1 MIIGRKFALIRRMA
15 AGGVGSVYEAQDLLV
30 RRRVALKLL
39 NPEYAHM
46 PEVTRRFL
54 REARASGAVSHPNL
68 VTVLEMGR
76 RQNGSYYIAQEL
88 VRGTCLRDHLA
99 ACGRLDA
106 EHALDIMLPVMS
118 ALSAAHRR
126 GVVHRDVK
134 PDNIVVS
141 TGPNGEMLPK
151 LVDFGA
157 AKVVKRRA
165 AMPTQVGVLLG
176 TPNYMAPEQV
186 RGAHDVDSRCD
197 VWSVAVVISELVSG
211 RMLFTGSGD
220 APAVT
225 YGQILHEAQ
234 ERITAMLDDLP
245 TDLGVVLAGA
255 LRPDRDD
262 RYPTMSAFR
271 RALIA
276 LDDSGVGTPK
286 QTPVPGVSSES
297 TERYLEPGP
306 LEEHWS
312 GGDDEGSEGPRS
324 RRLAVD
330 QQQPDS
336 PELALSSGQTKGGE
350 PTLEDQA
357 RAAEQALGR
366 NALEQ
371 ASAAADDV
379 LQDASDELRPRMWLV
394 VAVGKLWLGMYAEC
408 EQAANNAMDA
418 FEPQTTGWYVALG
431 YAATARGTLGKG
443 DELSELVEAIEEEPD
458 EPNAARDVAACRLA
472 IMMLRSGHREEAERL
487 VALVQDSPLSDQHA
501 LVCAWRD
508 VVYAEL
514 ATHAGDVS
522 VYLAHTEA
530 ATEHFTF
537 AGDVRNACLQWHNYG
552 NALMQLGA
560 YERAEIVFREV
571 LDLAEPMQLNLVPGA
586 LANLGFTLSRIGALD
601 TAWQVESEALRRCG
615 EQGNRRFE
623 AVASIYLALILAMQ
637 RDLEAAVQL
646 ARAGVTLAATSPP
659 TLAQAHAVLSAMLLL
674 RDESTEALA
683 EARKAMELL
692 DRLGGVEEGE
702 ALIRLMLMS
711 ALAREGDTK
720 AACEAAQEARDRLQ
734 LRADRIANPS
744 WRRSFLSDVPEHA
757 RTLELAAQWLDDQRD
772 SQPMGVAQIRNTL
785 LGLGGPASP
794 SERRAKS
801 DQAHDTQPGI
811 GEQEADE
818 D

>member
-15 AGGVGSVYEAQDLLV
+15 SGGVGSVYEAQDLLV

-76 RQNGSYYIAQEL
+76 RQDGSYYIAQEL

-106 EHALDIMLPVMS
+106 EHALDIMVPVMS

-197 VWSVAVVISELVSG
+197 IWSVAVVISELVSG
-211 RMLFTGSGD
+211 RMLFTGTAN

-225 YGQILHEAQ
+225 YGQILHQAP

-255 LRPDRDD
+255 LRPDPDD

-271 RALIA
+271 RELLALGDGGVATSKQTPIPTA
-276 LDDSGVGTPK
+276 SDDSG
-286 QTPVPGVSSES
+286 
-297 TERYLEPGP
+297 ERYLEPGP
-306 LEEHWS
+306 LEESWD
-312 GGDDEGSEGPRS
+312 GDEESEGPKS
-324 RRLAVD
+324 RRVAMES
-330 QQQPDS
+330 QHPDS
-336 PELALSSGQTKGGE
+336 PELALSSGKEKSGE
-350 PTLEDQA
+350 PTLEDKA
-357 RAAEQALGR
+357 RTAEQALGR
-366 NALEQ
+366 NALQ
-371 ASAAADDV
+371 LAIATADEV
-379 LQDASDELRPRMWLV
+379 LEDASDELRPRMWLV
-394 VAVGKLWLGMYAEC
+394 MAVGKLWLGMYADC
-408 EQAANNAMDA
+408 EQAAQSAMEA

-431 YAATARGTLGKG
+431 YAATARGTLGKS
-443 DELSELVEAIEEEPD
+443 DELGELVEAIEKEPD

-472 IMMLRSGHREEAERL
+472 IMMLRSGHREAAERL
-487 VALVQDSPLSDQHA
+487 VAMVQDSPHSDQHS
-501 LVCAWRD
+501 LVCAWRK
-508 VVYAEL
+508 VVCAEL

-560 YERAEIVFREV
+560 YARAEIVFREV

-674 RDESTEALA
+674 RDESAEALV

-692 DRLGGVEEGE
+692 ERLGGVEEGE

-720 AACEAAQEARDRLQ
+720 AACAAAREARDRLE
-734 LRADRIANPS
+734 LRGDRIANPS
-744 WRRSFLSDVPEHA
+744 WRRSFLNDVPEHA
-757 RTLELAAQWLDDQRD
+757 RTLELAAQWLDEQRD
-772 SQPMGVAQIRNTL
+772 SQPLGVALVRNTL
-785 LGLGGPASP
+785 LGLGGPP
-794 SERRAKS
+794 SE
-801 DQAHDTQPGI
+801 DQQPARDDNGATTQPGV
-811 GEQEADE
+811 GQKDE
-818 D
+818 DQD

>member
-15 AGGVGSVYEAQDLLV
+15 VGGIGSVYEAQDLLV

-76 RQNGSYYIAQEL
+76 RQDGSYYIAQEL

-99 ACGRLDA
+99 ACGQLEVED
-106 EHALDIMLPVMS
+106 ALDIMLPVMS

-134 PDNIVVS
+134 PDNIVIS

-197 VWSVAVVISELVSG
+197 VWSVGVVISELVSG
-211 RMLFTGSGD
+211 RMLFTGAGN

-255 LRPDRDD
+255 LRPDPDD
-262 RYPTMSAFR
+262 RYPTMSAFLR
-271 RALIA
+271 DLMALRDA
-276 LDDSGVGTPK
+276 SVATPK
-286 QTPVPGVSSES
+286 QTPIPEASARSA
-297 TERYLEPGP
+297 ERYLEPGP
-306 LEEHWS
+306 LEETWD
-312 GGDDEGSEGPRS
+312 DDEESEGPRS
-324 RRLAVD
+324 RRVAVEP
-330 QQQPDS
+330 QQHDS
-336 PELALSSGQTKGGE
+336 PELALSSGKERSDE
-350 PTLEDQA
+350 PTLEDKA

-371 ASAAADDV
+371 AIATANEV
-379 LQDASDELRPRMWLV
+379 LEDASDELRPRMWLV
-394 VAVGKLWLGMYAEC
+394 VAVGELWLGNYAEC
-408 EQAANNAMDA
+408 ARAANSAMEA
-418 FEPQTTGWYVALG
+418 FEPQPTGWYVALG
-431 YAATARGTLGKG
+431 YAATARGTLGLTE
-443 DELSELVEAIEEEPD
+443 ELGELVEAIDEEPD
-458 EPNAARDVAACRLA
+458 EPNAARSVAACRLA

-487 VALVQDSPLSDQHA
+487 VEMVQDSPHSDQHT
-501 LVCAWRD
+501 LVCAWHE
-508 VVYAEL
+508 VVRAEL

-560 YERAEIVFREV
+560 YERAELVFREV
-571 LDLAEPMQLNLVPGA
+571 LDLAKPMQLNLVPGA

-601 TAWQVESEALRRCG
+601 TAWEVETEALRLCG

-692 DRLGGVEEGE
+692 ERLGGVEEGE

-711 ALAREGDTK
+711 ALAREGDAK
-720 AACEAAQEARDRLQ
+720 AAREVAEEARVRLQ
-734 LRADRIANPS
+734 LRGDRIANPS
-744 WRRSFLSDVPEHA
+744 WRRSFLNDVPEHA
-757 RTLELAAQWLDDQRD
+757 RTLELAAQWLDEQRD
-772 SQPMGVAQIRNTL
+772 SQPLGVAAVRNTL
-785 LGLGGPASP
+785 LGLGGPS
-794 SERRAKS
+794 SKS
-801 DQAHDTQPGI
+801 KETAGSGKAVPTQPGI
-811 GEQEADE
+811 GEQDGEDE
-818 D
+818 

>member
-1 MIIGRKFALIRRMA
+1 MIIGRKFALIRLMA
-15 AGGVGSVYEAQDLLV
+15 VGGVGSVYEAQDLLV

-39 NPEYAHM
+39 NPEYAQL

-54 REARASGAVSHPNL
+54 REARASGSVSHPNL

-88 VRGTCLRDHLA
+88 VRGTGLREHLG
-99 ACGRLDA
+99 ACGRFEID
-106 EHALDIMLPVMS
+106 EALDIMLPVMS

-134 PDNIVVS
+134 PDNIVLS

-157 AKVVKRRA
+157 AKVVKRRS
-165 AMPTQVGVLLG
+165 AMPTQVGVMLG

-186 RGAHDVDSRCD
+186 KGAHDVDLRCD
-197 VWSVAVVISELVSG
+197 VWGVGVVISELVSG
-211 RMLFTGSGD
+211 RMLFTGTGD

-234 ERITAMLDDLP
+234 DRITAMLDDLP
-245 TDLGVVLAGA
+245 TDLGSVLAGA
-255 LRPDRDD
+255 LQPDPDD
-262 RYPTMSAFR
+262 RYPTMSAFSR
-271 RALIA
+271 ELWALRT
-276 LDDSGVGTPK
+276 SGVATPK
-286 QTPVPGVSSES
+286 QTPVPVASAGSAEVYLGASPLGESWEDDSE
-297 TERYLEPGP
+297 PAP
-306 LEEHWS
+306 
-312 GGDDEGSEGPRS
+312 PPS
-324 RRLAVD
+324 RRMAID
-330 QQQPDS
+330 PRQPDS
-336 PELALSSGQTKGGE
+336 PELALSHDRDQGEE
-350 PTLEDQA
+350 PTLEDKA

-366 NALEQ
+366 NALEH
-371 ASAAADDV
+371 AIALAKEV
-379 LQDASDELRPRMWLV
+379 LEDPSDELKPRMWLV
-394 VAVGKLWLGMYAEC
+394 AAVGELWLGNYGAC
-408 EQAANNAMDA
+408 ESAAASAMEA

-431 YAATARGTLGKG
+431 YSATARGTLGKS
-443 DELSELVEAIEEEPD
+443 DELSELVEAVSEEPED
-458 EPNAARDVAACRLA
+458 ANAARDVAACRLA
-472 IMMLRSGHREEAERL
+472 IMMLRSGHRDDAQRL
-487 VALVQDSPLSDQHA
+487 LKMVEDSPHAEQHS
-501 LVCAWRD
+501 LVCGWRE
-508 VVYAEL
+508 VVRAEL
-514 ATHAGDVS
+514 ATHDGDVS
-522 VYLAHTEA
+522 VYMGYTEA

-560 YERAEIVFREV
+560 YARAEIVFREV
-571 LDLAEPMQLNLVPGA
+571 LDLAKPMQLNLVPGA

-601 TAWQVESEALRRCG
+601 TAWQVESEALRLCG

-646 ARAGVTLAATSPP
+646 ARAGVNLAVSSPP

-674 RDESTEALA
+674 RDESDEALA

-692 DRLGGVEEGE
+692 ERLGGVEEGE

-711 ALAREGDTK
+711 ALARKGDTV
-720 AACEAAQEARDRLQ
+720 AACEAAAEARDRLE
-734 LRADRIANPS
+734 LRAERIANPA

-757 RTLELAAQWLDDQRD
+757 RTIELAAQWLDAARP
-772 SQPMGVAQIRNTL
+772 SQAPGVAQVRDTL
-785 LGLGGPASP
+785 LGLGGPKKASNQP
-794 SERRAKS
+794 SGGG
-801 DQAHDTQPGI
+801 QPVGTQPGV
-811 GEQEADE
+811 GVGNNEE